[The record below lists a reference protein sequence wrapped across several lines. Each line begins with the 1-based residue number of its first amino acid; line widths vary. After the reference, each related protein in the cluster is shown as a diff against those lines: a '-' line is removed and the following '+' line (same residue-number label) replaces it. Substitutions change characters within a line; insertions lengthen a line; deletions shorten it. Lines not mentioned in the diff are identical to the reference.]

1 MTEVAFMAALI
12 VWTVLGAFGLLCA
25 LWVLFGFL
33 LPGGR
38 GAAMVFLYRGEPGEE
53 VVLRR
58 YLWLYNTGLI
68 RSPPLLVD
76 CGLSPKDRK
85 FLEQHPII
93 LCTAQELHDKLE
105 QERAHL
111 GTAGT

>member
-1 MTEVAFMAALI
+1 MAALI

-25 LWVLFGFL
+25 AWVLFGTL

-38 GAAMVFLYRGEPGEE
+38 GAATVFLCRGEACEE
-53 VVLRR
+53 AVLRR

-68 RSPPLLVD
+68 RCPLLLVD
-76 CGLSPKDRK
+76 CGLSEKDRQR
-85 FLEQHPII
+85 LERYPIT
-93 LCTAQELHDKLE
+93 LCTEQELHHKLE

-111 GTAGT
+111 DRTGT